1 MIEVGAGG
9 RGGQRPADLI
19 THESANYKAFRLK
32 SCQVGKEEKKHK
44 LKSIVSSFDNW
55 HCQ

>member
-32 SCQVGKEEKKHK
+32 SCQVGKEDEKTQVKEHRLK
-44 LKSIVSSFDNW
+44 L
-55 HCQ
+55 